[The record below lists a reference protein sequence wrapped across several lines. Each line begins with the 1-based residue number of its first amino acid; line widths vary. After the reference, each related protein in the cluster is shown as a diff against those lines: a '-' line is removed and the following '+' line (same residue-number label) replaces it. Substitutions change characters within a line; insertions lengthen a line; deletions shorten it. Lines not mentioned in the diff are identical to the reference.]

1 MAQGNTVEKRII
13 VIDALRGFALL
24 GIILV
29 HFNFWFVVSPLPD
42 SILTKDYGKI
52 SKLFELIVSNLVKG
66 KFYFLFSF
74 IFGLSFH
81 LLTQVYKKK
90 RENINPYFFRRAVC
104 LFIVGFLHNMFWAG
118 DILIV
123 YAVMMVPIIFIR
135 NLEAKHFLW
144 VGMLFVMDVPNI
156 IREVI
161 HLCGPVQVAP
171 PAGPYNFDLIPLIQH
186 GSISEIIRYNIAHFN
201 EKITFLLLSG
211 RLSITFGFFL
221 VGVAFGKK
229 GWIQDLSFSN
239 KKLYNVFIG
248 SFVMLLVFQ
257 LAGVKLNHTTGRYVL
272 LADYIVVFI
281 QNISAMSLYILFVV
295 FMLHNRFLTK
305 GAYYFAYL
313 TQTVLAF
320 ILFYGVGCGLF
331 LITTPAQNF
340 VMAVGIIILQMFF
353 SRWWL
358 ARYKSGFV
366 EWLLRVATYL
376 EYSKLKK

>member
-1 MAQGNTVEKRII
+1 M
-13 VIDALRGFALL
+13 
-24 GIILV
+24 
-29 HFNFWFVVSPLPD
+29 
-42 SILTKDYGKI
+42 
-52 SKLFELIVSNLVKG
+52 
-66 KFYFLFSF
+66 
-74 IFGLSFH
+74 
-81 LLTQVYKKK
+81 
-90 RENINPYFFRRAVC
+90 
-104 LFIVGFLHNMFWAG
+104 
-118 DILIV
+118 
-123 YAVMMVPIIFIR
+123 
-135 NLEAKHFLW
+135 
-144 VGMLFVMDVPNI
+144 
-156 IREVI
+156 
-161 HLCGPVQVAP
+161 
-171 PAGPYNFDLIPLIQH
+171 
-186 GSISEIIRYNIAHFN
+186 
-201 EKITFLLLSG
+201 
-211 RLSITFGFFL
+211 
-221 VGVAFGKK
+221 
-229 GWIQDLSFSN
+229 
-239 KKLYNVFIG
+239 FIG

-305 GAYYFAYL
+305 GAYYFAYLGQMSLTNYL